1 MFIFSCRQCGGS
13 LLQDRPTRALSAAV
27 TLQQQT
33 TAAHHNQGWLL
44 LLLRR
49 LHNTTRF
56 TVTEQGGN
64 SGCCRRSWFHIVNKW
79 RDEGLRQP
87 ANHNKPMTS
96 CWGFFYV
103 KHYDIQTIPSQPW
116 HCLSTVWWP
125 GNFNFFSFFF
135 KGRDA
140 QHWVSSLWDRMELLK
155 SI

>member
-44 LLLRR
+44 LLLRW

-64 SGCCRRSWFHIVNKW
+64 SGCCRWSWFHIDIKW

-96 CWGFFYV
+96 CWGFFMWNTMIFKQYPV
-103 KHYDIQTIPSQPW
+103 SLDIVCQLCDDLGISI
-116 HCLSTVWWP
+116 
-125 GNFNFFSFFF
+125 FFLFFFF
-135 KGRDA
+135 KEEMLNIGSA
-140 QHWVSSLWDRMELLK
+140 VSETEWNY
-155 SI
+155 